1 MARTAQGA
9 TRGGTGT
16 PGSGRTTVC
25 SVAHA
30 DARAVTIRRV
40 GGGVLAAATLVR
52 LSAAQEAP
60 CISRRAGSVPAP
72 YAAIV
77 ARERTL
83 VCERLATHIP
93 GVQVAVAVN
102 GKLVWSEGFGYAD
115 AERKQPVTRGTQFRI
130 GSVSKPL
137 TATAVALLYER
148 GKLDLDAPVQRYV
161 PSFPDKGYPVT
172 TRQLAGH
179 LAGIRHYKDQEFFL
193 NRRFATVLDGLT
205 IFQDDSLLFPPG
217 TRFSYSS
224 YAWNLVSAVVE
235 GAAGDNFLH
244 YMSAHVFGPL
254 GLTHT
259 APDRVDSLIPGRSQY
274 YDRDTTGTYRIA
286 PAVDNSYKWA
296 GGGFVSTAEDLV
308 KFGSALLDPGF
319 LKRETLEL
327 LFTSQRTTS
336 GEETGYGIGW
346 FLQTDSLRHRW
357 AFHGG
362 GAVGGTAVFGLDRDS
377 RLVVAI
383 LTNLSGA
390 PLEPARE
397 IQAAFDR

>member
-1 MARTAQGA
+1 MRTNSTTGSLIVLIA
-9 TRGGTGT
+9 TTLCGV
-16 PGSGRTTVC
+16 GS
-25 SVAHA
+25 
-30 DARAVTIRRV
+30 
-40 GGGVLAAATLVR
+40 
-52 LSAAQEAP
+52 AQEAV
-60 CISRRAGSVPAP
+60 CISRRAGRVPAA
-72 YAAIV
+72 YATTV
-77 ARERTL
+77 ARMRTL
-83 VCERLATHIP
+83 VCERLATHLP

-115 AERKQPVTRGTQFRI
+115 AERRRPVTHETQFRI

-137 TATAVALLYER
+137 TAAAVALLHER

-161 PSFPDKGYPVT
+161 PSFPEKGYPIT

-179 LAGIRHYKDQEFFL
+179 LAGIRHYRDREFYL
-193 NRRFATVLDGLT
+193 NRRFDTVLDGLT

-217 TRFSYSS
+217 TRFSYTS
-224 YAWNLVSAVVE
+224 YGWNLISAVVE
-235 GAAGDNFLH
+235 GASGESFLR
-244 YMSAHVFGPL
+244 YISAHVFRPL
-254 GLTHT
+254 ALTHT
-259 APDRVDSLIPGRSQY
+259 APDRVDSLIPGRTQY
-274 YDRDTTGTYRIA
+274 YDRDTAGSYHIA

-308 KFGSALLDPGF
+308 KFGSALLGPGF
-319 LKRETLEL
+319 LSPETLEL

-336 GEETGYGIGW
+336 GEETRYGIGW
-346 FLQTDSLRHRW
+346 FVSTDSLGHRW

-383 LTNLSGA
+383 LTNLSDA